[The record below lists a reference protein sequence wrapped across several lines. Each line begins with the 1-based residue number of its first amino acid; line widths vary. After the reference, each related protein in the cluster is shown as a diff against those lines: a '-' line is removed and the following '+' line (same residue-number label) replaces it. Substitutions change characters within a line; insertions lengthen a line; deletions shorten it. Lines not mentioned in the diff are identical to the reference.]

1 MPLQEG
7 MEKAIPRRYL
17 RWSVFDVKGGKILL
31 FTMSVKQSVVIN
43 LPTEEI
49 FAYMSDFE
57 NLIDWSSA
65 VIAVRK
71 SSPGAIQVGA
81 TMQSTT
87 RILGR
92 WLEMTFEVI
101 ECEPS
106 RSLTI
111 KSIAGVA
118 PCHFCYQFE
127 PVEDGGTNVSLEAV
141 IHPRGI
147 LGLAESVVTNVVR
160 RQIEHDLLTLKD
172 MLEASAGP
180 SRSAV

>member
-1 MPLQEG
+1 
-7 MEKAIPRRYL
+7 
-17 RWSVFDVKGGKILL
+17 
-31 FTMSVKQSVVIN
+31 
-43 LPTEEI
+43 
-49 FAYMSDFE
+49 
-57 NLIDWSSA
+57 
-65 VIAVRK
+65 
-71 SSPGAIQVGA
+71 
-81 TMQSTT
+81 MQSTT

-111 KSIAGVA
+111 KSIAGVT

-127 PVEDGGTNVSLEAV
+127 PIEDGGTNVSLEAV

>member
-1 MPLQEG
+1 

-17 RWSVFDVKGGKILL
+17 RWSIFDVKGGKILL

-71 SSPGAIQVGA
+71 SSPGVIQVGA

-101 ECEPS
+101 ECEP
-106 RSLTI
+106 
-111 KSIAGVA
+111 
-118 PCHFCYQFE
+118 Q
-127 PVEDGGTNVSLEAV
+127 
-141 IHPRGI
+141 
-147 LGLAESVVTNVVR
+147 
-160 RQIEHDLLTLKD
+160 
-172 MLEASAGP
+172 MWSAA
-180 SRSAV
+180 RLNMIC